1 MQPLVFE
8 PFFRPQ
14 VWGGRRLEAYLGR
27 AFQGDGPIGEAW
39 MLSAQTLHVSRVA
52 EGPHAGTLLTDLWAE
67 HCEEFAGPPGRLS
80 VAGRPFPLL
89 FKYLDCQELLSIQVH
104 PDDATARRIGAGDS
118 GKTEAWIVLDAE
130 PAAQIYA
137 GLLPGTTRADVERH
151 LEQGTLV
158 ECLNRLHPRRGDCIF
173 IPAGTVHAVGG
184 GVLMAE
190 VQQSSDATFRLFDWN
205 RLGQDGR
212 PRELHIEQSLAAID
226 WAAPRAEPQG
236 GKPISGLPVGVEGTR
251 LIDCPF
257 FTIDRFTLTTL
268 AAWSSN
274 PVPSVWMVIEGEAE
288 LSAGGGYRR
297 VFRRGE
303 TVLVPRS
310 AGATAWRRLAS
321 QESVTLLAVPLAH
334 LIA

>member
-27 AFQGDGPIGEAW
+27 PLPGDGPFGEAW
-39 MLSAQTLHVSRVA
+39 VLSAQPLHVSRVA
-52 EGPHAGTLLTDLWAE
+52 EGPHAGALLTDLWVDYY
-67 HCEEFAGPPGRLS
+67 EELAGLPAKPS
-80 VAGRPFPLL
+80 VACRPFPLL

-104 PDDATARRIGAGDS
+104 PDDAMARRLGAGDS
-118 GKTEAWIVLDAE
+118 GKTEAWIVLDAD

-151 LEQGTLV
+151 LDRGTLAD
-158 ECLNRLHPRRGDCIF
+158 CLNRLRPRRGDCIF

-184 GVLMAE
+184 GVLIAE
-190 VQQSSDATFRLFDWN
+190 VQQSSDVTFRLFDWN

-226 WAAPRAEPQG
+226 WSAPRAEPRSG
-236 GKPISGLPVGVEGTR
+236 ATIAGLPIGIDGRRLVE
-251 LIDCPF
+251 CPF
-257 FTIDRFTLTTL
+257 FTIERFRFNAPVPWSP
-268 AAWSSN
+268 AAG
-274 PVPSVWMVIEGEAE
+274 PSVWMLLEGAAE

-297 VFRRGE
+297 ELRRGDV
-303 TVLVPRS
+303 VLVPAS
-310 AGATAWRRLAS
+310 AGSFQWQPLPYE
-321 QESVTLLAVPLAH
+321 ESTVLLSVPIRPLA
-334 LIA
+334 A

>member
-8 PFFRPQ
+8 PFFRQQ

-39 MLSAQTLHVSRVA
+39 MLSAQSLHVSRVA

-80 VAGRPFPLL
+80 VAGRQFPLL
-89 FKYLDCQELLSIQVH
+89 FKYLYCQELLSIQVH
-104 PDDATARRIGAGDS
+104 PDDATARRLGAGDS

-137 GLLPGTTRADVERH
+137 GLLPGTTRAGVERH

-158 ECLNRLHPRRGDCIF
+158 ECLNRLHPQRGDCIF

-268 AAWSSN
+268 AAWSPN
-274 PVPSVWMVIEGEAE
+274 PVPSVWMVIEGDAE

-310 AGATAWRRLAS
+310 AGATAWRRWAS
-321 QESVTLLAVPLAH
+321 QESVTLLAVPLAN